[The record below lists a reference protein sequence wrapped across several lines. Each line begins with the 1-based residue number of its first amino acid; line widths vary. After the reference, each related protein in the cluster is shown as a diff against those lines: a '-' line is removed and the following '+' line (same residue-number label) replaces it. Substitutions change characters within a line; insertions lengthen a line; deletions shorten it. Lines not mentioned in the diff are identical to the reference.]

1 MDRAALIDEYERGAD
16 SLSRGLDGLTK
27 DDLLAYPVPGTWSIQ
42 EIAIHL
48 MDSDLIGSDRMK
60 RTIAENRPSL
70 LGYDE
75 NAFIKQLRYD
85 LQDVRAA
92 AEIFAANRRLF
103 AVVLR
108 AQPAEGFERVGVHS
122 ERGPETLEQQ
132 IGKYIKHLEHHLS
145 FLHKKRGLLGKPM
158 KGS

>member
-1 MDRAALIDEYERGAD
+1 VDRAALIDEYERGAD
-16 SLSRGLDGLTK
+16 ALSRGLEGLAK

-48 MDSDLIGSDRMK
+48 MDSDLIGADRMK

-75 NAFIKQLRYD
+75 NAFIKHLRYD

-92 AEIFAANRRLF
+92 AEMFAANRRLF

-108 AQPAEGFERVGVHS
+108 AQPADAFDRVGIHS

-145 FLHKKRGLLGKPM
+145 FLHKKRGLLGKPL
-158 KGS
+158 KGT